1 MLPKLCLLIA
11 LAVFGPQSLFSQSAT
26 VISENANLRGTPAA
40 SGKVVDTLPRATSV
54 QVIKQAGS
62 WFLVQA
68 AEYVGWIHGNT
79 IRLDAPLDISTADP
93 STLYSSPIAVP
104 RQPEP
109 TPPVYVAPQRTAPAR
124 PPSSDRSYIR
134 GPRGGC
140 YYYGSSGRKVY
151 VDRSLCN

>member
-1 MLPKLCLLIA
+1 MLPKFCLLFA

-40 SGKVVDTLPRATSV
+40 SGKVVD
-54 QVIKQAGS
+54 
-62 WFLVQA
+62 
-68 AEYVGWIHGNT
+68 
-79 IRLDAPLDISTADP
+79 ISTADP

-104 RQPEP
+104 REPAP

-124 PPSSDRSYIR
+124 TPSSDRSYIR

>member
-1 MLPKLCLLIA
+1 MRRVLFLIA
-11 LAVFGPQSLFSQSAT
+11 FLLWVAATGWPQSAK

-68 AEYVGWIHGNT
+68 AEYVGWVHGNT

-104 RQPEP
+104 REPAP

-124 PPSSDRSYIR
+124 TPSSDRTYIR